1 MAGALR
7 IRLLFVD
14 DGEYHSEEVQ
24 LPAGITAGY
33 ERLLDCLMEEPEV
46 LKRLHLDF
54 DRLVSAQL
62 LDD

>member
-1 MAGALR
+1 MPGDLR
-7 IRLLFVD
+7 LRLLFVD
-14 DGEYHSEEVQ
+14 DGEFHAEEVR

-54 DRLVSAQL
+54 DRLVSAQVV
-62 LDD
+62 DD